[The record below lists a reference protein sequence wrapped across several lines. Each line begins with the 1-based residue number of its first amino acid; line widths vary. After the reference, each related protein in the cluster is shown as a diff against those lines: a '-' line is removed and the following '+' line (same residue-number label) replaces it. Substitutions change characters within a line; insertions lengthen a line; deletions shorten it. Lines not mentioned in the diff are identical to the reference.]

1 VLAFKQSV
9 SQLARTDINTDPRNS
24 LQPAE
29 AARYMTV
36 PVRAAIVVLAPSPNS
51 SMPYW
56 GHADIWLKRR
66 YVLLNALQ
74 SIDNSINS
82 KFNYSY
88 PIIVFHEDW
97 EQEHMTWLRREIKTF
112 ITFAKINLH
121 KAPCYASAD
130 QIDSWILGEDGG
142 VAGGRNMG
150 YRMMCRAWSGIIQRH
165 PVLAGFDMYMR
176 LDDDSAIWQVPDWD
190 IFAHV
195 RSRGLLYAYYSSA
208 SDVWGIDQMFK
219 LHSEFIDD
227 PHKAFQ
233 AIRDKKCSDETLPD
247 VSHAQL
253 LADFEGFGL
262 TTKASLQRLQKILYL
277 SKGKYNGKQP
287 YNNFHVSELSL
298 WRTDLLKAWFS
309 YLDLNLGFLKFQFG
323 DANTHALIIGSLLRS
338 DQVGTVRDRGFIYQH
353 NTNVAPRKDWVNAT
367 IVALS
372 EAKGDP
378 KRSA

>member
-1 VLAFKQSV
+1 MALEQSFFPR
-9 SQLARTDINTDPRNS
+9 SDINTDPRYS
-24 LQPAE
+24 SQSTE
-29 AARYMTV
+29 AARYKAA

-121 KAPCYASAD
+121 QAPCYASAD
-130 QIDSWILGEDGG
+130 QIESWVLGEDGA
-142 VAGGRNMG
+142 VAGKTMRKIG

-176 LDDDSAIWQVPDWD
+176 LDDDSAIWQIPDWD

-208 SDVWGIDQMFK
+208 TDVWGIDQMFK
-219 LHSEFIDD
+219 LHSEFIGD
-227 PHKAFQ
+227 PHKALQ
-233 AIRDKKCSDETLPD
+233 AIRDKTCSDETLPD

-253 LADFEGFGL
+253 LADFKKFDL
-262 TTKASLQRLQKILYL
+262 TTETSLQRLQGIGYL
-277 SKGKYNGKQP
+277 SNGKYNGKQP
-287 YNNFHVSELSL
+287 YNNFHISELSL

-338 DQVGTVRDRGFIYQH
+338 DQVDMVREQGFVYQH

-367 IVALS
+367 IVALP
-372 EAKGDP
+372 EAQGDP
-378 KRSA
+378 EKGA